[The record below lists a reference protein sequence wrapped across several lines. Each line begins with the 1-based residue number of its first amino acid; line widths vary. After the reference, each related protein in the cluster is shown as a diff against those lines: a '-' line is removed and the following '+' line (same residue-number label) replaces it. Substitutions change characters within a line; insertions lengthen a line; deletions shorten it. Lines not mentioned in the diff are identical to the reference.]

1 MLPHCECSDAVETD
15 ICFVSHTATYI
26 RDDPKFIFF
35 HILTAHCATLL
46 MTDSQNGSS
55 KPTKP
60 KAKSWICT
68 WIQILAKGSIFTF
81 SFIPT
86 ENDVSPS
93 PWLLPDLL
101 FIIYHVI
108 YSWQPPFD
116 IAATSWRIMYCNT
129 CTYVPNRN
137 IVPACIVILLHI
149 KWKLCDTEVVGWYCQ
164 SSLMF
169 MHILIYWLDLFA
181 AGAWWMQH
189 CHGYW

>member
-93 PWLLPDLL
+93 PWLLPDLP
-101 FIIYHVI
+101 FIMNQH
-108 YSWQPPFD
+108 
-116 IAATSWRIMYCNT
+116 T
-129 CTYVPNRN
+129 
-137 IVPACIVILLHI
+137 
-149 KWKLCDTEVVGWYCQ
+149 
-164 SSLMF
+164 
-169 MHILIYWLDLFA
+169 WLDIIHSWYNYMGTLCAPLFVYFMFLA
-181 AGAWWMQH
+181 NN
-189 CHGYW
+189 YWSARHLR